1 MALQEVGC
9 FLVLPLDVA
18 VEEMAPQE
26 DGWLP
31 VAALVEQLERNMM
44 QGTLS
49 SSSNWNQKFKF
60 AVKN

>member
-1 MALQEVGC
+1 LTNLQSDKATQNQQHRKI
-9 FLVLPLDVA
+9 L
-18 VEEMAPQE
+18 